1 MVYNNNNSDNMTLQG
16 EDDKAEDEVNLETD
30 PVLFLERIGKE
41 QKFDVTFVEIEEVS
55 KSVSYFFDFHLR
67 AYRDIYTHIRF
78 ALRSFQFLSVSYFIQ
93 LIIKYWFKILSPFL
107 LFNLDGIQCAFFSM
121 FSYY

>member
-67 AYRDIYTHIRF
+67 ACRDIYAYTVCFTII
-78 ALRSFQFLSVSYFIQ
+78 SV
-93 LIIKYWFKILSPFL
+93 FKCIVFYPID
-107 LFNLDGIQCAFFSM
+107 N
-121 FSYY
+121 